1 MDKERMALFPF
12 FRDIK
17 DKTVVVTGTGKEA
30 ESKCAKLAPYGAKIV
45 RMTED
50 EFLGNRGIVAQ
61 LADMVPVC
69 IIAAGEDRELNRKIA
84 LWCRANQILVNTV
97 DDPEYCDFVFP
108 SLITRGNL
116 SVGICTGGASPS
128 AGMLLKRKMEEQIPE
143 HMEEILDWLQEV
155 RPVITEAVSD
165 KKQRFFLFRR
175 MSEMCMALDRPLE
188 EKELADLLE
197 IRR

>member
-1 MDKERMALFPF
+1 MALFPF

-17 DKTVVVTGTGKEA
+17 DKTVMVVGSGKEA

-50 EFLGNRGIVAQ
+50 EFLGNRGTAAQ
-61 LADMVPVC
+61 LADIAPVC
-69 IIAAGEDRELNRKIA
+69 IIAAGEDREINRRIA
-84 LWCRANQILVNTV
+84 VMCRERGILVNTV

-108 SLITRGNL
+108 SLISRGNL

-128 AGMLLKRKMEEQIPE
+128 IGMLLKQKVEEQIPE

-155 RPVITEAVSD
+155 RPVIAESVPD
-165 KKQRFFLFRR
+165 KKQRFLLFHR
-175 MSEMCMALDRPLE
+175 MAEMCMDLGRPMT

>member
-30 ESKCAKLAPYGAKIV
+30 KSKCEKLAPYGAKIV
-45 RMTED
+45 RLAERDWGHITELD
-50 EFLGNRGIVAQ
+50 PLCV
-61 LADMVPVC
+61 
-69 IIAAGEDRELNRKIA
+69 IAAGEDRELNRKIA

-116 SVGICTGGASPS
+116 SVGISTGGASPS

>member
-1 MDKERMALFPF
+1 MCRER
-12 FRDIK
+12 
-17 DKTVVVTGTGKEA
+17 G
-30 ESKCAKLAPYGAKIV
+30 
-45 RMTED
+45 
-50 EFLGNRGIVAQ
+50 
-61 LADMVPVC
+61 
-69 IIAAGEDRELNRKIA
+69 
-84 LWCRANQILVNTV
+84 ILVNTV

-128 AGMLLKRKMEEQIPE
+128 MGMLLKQKVEEQIPE

-155 RPVITEAVSD
+155 RPVIAEAVPD
-165 KKQRFFLFRR
+165 KKQRFVVFHRL
-175 MSEMCMALDRPLE
+175 SEMCMRLGRPLT

>member
-17 DKTVVVTGTGKEA
+17 DKTVLVVGTGKEA

-50 EFLGNRGIVAQ
+50 MISVDQ
-61 LADMVPVC
+61 LADLAPICVIV
-69 IIAAGEDRELNRKIA
+69 AGEDREMNRRIA
-84 LWCRANQILVNTV
+84 VMCRERGILVNTV

-108 SLITRGNL
+108 SLISRGNL

-128 AGMLLKRKMEEQIPE
+128 IGMLLKQKVEEQIPE

-155 RPVITEAVSD
+155 RPMIAESVSD
-165 KKQRFFLFRR
+165 KKQRFLLFHR
-175 MSEMCMALDRPLE
+175 MAEMCMDLGRPLSE
-188 EKELADLLE
+188 EELKCVIEDFCP
-197 IRR
+197 

>member
-1 MDKERMALFPF
+1 MALFPF
-12 FRDIK
+12 FRDIE
-17 DKTVVVTGTGKEA
+17 DKTVIIVGSGKEA

-45 RMTED
+45 RLAERDWGHITELD
-50 EFLGNRGIVAQ
+50 PL
-61 LADMVPVC
+61 C
-69 IIAAGEDRELNRKIA
+69 IIAAGEDREINRRIA
-84 LWCRANQILVNTV
+84 VMCRERGILVNTV

-116 SVGICTGGASPS
+116 SVGICTAGASPS
-128 AGMLLKRKMEEQIPE
+128 MGMLLKQKVEEQIPE